1 MKNLSADV
9 AVLSH
14 YNISMCKLVSHLS
27 EQVNDKG
34 HAVVSSSVCVC
45 VINWVNGV
53 ITSSCLTPLHSC
65 YVKVLLT
72 CDCHLL
78 WCLLTGFTGHWA
90 LCQHHHWITVD
101 TVMTCVHPVQ
111 LAAVCVFVCLSICLG
126 VSVYVSVY
134 LCMCVCVCLVAGDSD
149 SVHHSTYT
157 DSAHSIPANQTYAT
171 HSLLPLLCLTLSV
184 IHCSHMFYVHGFD
197 TLVPSTCTGI
207 SQGTGHC

>member
-9 AVLSH
+9 AVFSH

-45 VINWVNGV
+45 DKLSKRSDNIILFNS
-53 ITSSCLTPLHSC
+53 TSQLLCQSTLNMWLSSALMLVDWLHWSLSTLSTTSLNHCWHSHDVRSSSTTRSCLC
-65 YVKVLLT
+65 
-72 CDCHLL
+72 
-78 WCLLTGFTGHWA
+78 
-90 LCQHHHWITVD
+90 
-101 TVMTCVHPVQ
+101 
-111 LAAVCVFVCLSICLG
+111 VCVSVCLSWCVCVCLC
-126 VSVYVSVY
+126 VS
-134 LCMCVCVCLVAGDSD
+134 LCVCLVAGDSD